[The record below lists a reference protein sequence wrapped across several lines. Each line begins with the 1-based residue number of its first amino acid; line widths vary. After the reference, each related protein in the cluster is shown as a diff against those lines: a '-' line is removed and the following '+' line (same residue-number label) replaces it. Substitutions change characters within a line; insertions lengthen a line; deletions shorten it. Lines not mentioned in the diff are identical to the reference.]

1 MKNFYIASLIFTL
14 VLLSSISITAQ
25 PDRGAGN
32 KATTEKRLALV
43 IGNGAYKNTATL
55 RTANNDAADMTAALT
70 NFGFEVMSGTD
81 QTKQQMTLLIQQF
94 SDKLAQQGGVG
105 LFFYAGHGVR
115 ANGVISLIPVDAKI
129 NEEKDIEI
137 GGINL
142 DFLLNKVGSAKKS
155 QNIVILDTS
164 LNNPFTG
171 NITVDVAPKPP
182 PPGTLIAYPTAF
194 GRTSTDGSGRNGLYT
209 EELLRQMKTPDR
221 PIDEILKDVSSEVG
235 KKSKNR
241 QVPWVSGSIG
251 KDLYLGKSTTA
262 ANISTPVKPVPVVI
276 NEPKTV
282 AQLPGRDK
290 RWALVIGVDNYT
302 DSNIPDLGGAA
313 NDAKALAEAL
323 EKYAGFPADQIILL
337 ATSEPPERQPT
348 RTNILKRLSNLK
360 GLVPKDGLFLVS
372 FAGHGI
378 ERENK
383 AFLIPSDATS
393 TDDVSLLEDTA
404 LSVNKIKDQ
413 IKASGVRQVLFLLDA
428 CRNDP
433 NGGRADS
440 INPLSEAYKRGFSFD
455 VANQEVEAFATIYA
469 TSVGE
474 RAFEYA
480 EKKQGYFSW
489 AIVEGLSG
497 KAANVNGQ
505 ITLGSLVKFVSDQV
519 PKRVAIDMGSG
530 KKQKPFA
537 QIEGYKA
544 DELVLSIGGTAKPNP

>member
-1 MKNFYIASLIFTL
+1 MKNFYIAFLVFTV
-14 VLLSSISITAQ
+14 VLSTINITAQ
-25 PDRGAGN
+25 LDRGAGN
-32 KATTEKRLALV
+32 KPTTEKRLALV
-43 IGNGAYKNTATL
+43 IGNGAYKNTITL
-55 RTANNDAADMTAALT
+55 RTATNDAADMTAALT

-142 DFLLNKVGSAKKS
+142 DFVLNKVGSAKNS

-164 LNNPFTG
+164 LNNPFAW
-171 NITVDVAPKPP
+171 NSTVSRNNKVDEGPKPP
-182 PPGTLIAYPTAF
+182 PPGTLIAYPTAW
-194 GRTSTDGSGRNGLYT
+194 GNVSSDGSGRNGLYT

-221 PIDEILKDVSSEVG
+221 PIEEILRDVSTEVR
-235 KKSKNR
+235 KKSKS

-251 KDLYLGKSTTA
+251 RDFYLGKSTA
-262 ANISTPVKPVPVVI
+262 AAKVEPP
-276 NEPKTV
+276 PKTV
-282 AQLPGRDK
+282 SQLPGKDK

-302 DSNIPDLGGAA
+302 DSSIPDLGGAA
-313 NDAKALAEAL
+313 NDAKALAKAL

-337 ATSEPPERQPT
+337 ATTEPPERQPT

-393 TDDVSLLEDTA
+393 TDDISLLEDTA

-440 INPLSEAYKRGFSFD
+440 INPLSEAYKSGFSFD

-519 PKRVAIDMGSG
+519 PKMVAIDMGSG

-544 DELVLSIGGTAKPNP
+544 DELVLSVGGMVKPKP